1 MSDGIHFI
9 SREEFDRLWE
19 SGEQD
24 KIWSREKAI
33 EALEKMTKFGSG
45 NLLTRATARR
55 ELEQVRAAAPDG
67 ASRV

>member
-1 MSDGIHFI
+1 MSDGNHFM

-19 SGEQD
+19 SGQQD

-45 NLLTRATARR
+45 NRVTRAAARR
-55 ELEQVRAAAPDG
+55 ELEQVLAADPDG
-67 ASRV
+67 APRV

>member
-1 MSDGIHFI
+1 MSDGIHFM

-45 NLLTRATARR
+45 NRLTRAAARR
-55 ELEQVRAAAPDG
+55 ELEQVRADAPDG